1 MGAPIQTPNVNVMV
15 FLEEFNVNVPIEIIS
30 CKRKIEKQTATI
42 DCLFVSNKETR
53 EKLQYIYFYCK
64 KPSNGQKP
72 YGLGLIKRLNGTI
85 YFDPSTDTNVS
96 KLWIYLAIVKLLEP
110 KKSKLKIKS

>member
-1 MGAPIQTPNVNVMV
+1 MGAPIQTPNVKVIV
-15 FLEEFNVNVPIEIIS
+15 SIPEFKVSVPIEIIS
-30 CKRKIEKQTATI
+30 CKRKVFKETATI
-42 DCLFVSNKETR
+42 DCLFISDKETK
-53 EKLQYIYFYCK
+53 EKLHYVYFYCK

-96 KLWIYLAIVKLLEP
+96 KMWVYLAIVKLLEP